1 MSYAN
6 EILRELY
13 YLRAFGYKFA
23 DFSPSSV
30 AVFEVPGEWALL
42 DGADARLIDF
52 MSF

>member
-1 MSYAN
+1 MTLQLASPDSDYNSLMDASY
-6 EILRELY
+6 
-13 YLRAFGYKFA
+13 G
-23 DFSPSSV
+23 FSPSSV